1 VRRLTVAAL
10 LAPLSLPA
18 QVDATLGR
26 MTLEEKVGQMTQL
39 TIGALPDA
47 AHLRQAIVDRHVGS
61 ILNVVDT
68 ALSLDGWHALIR
80 QIQDIATKE
89 TRLGVPIL
97 YGIDFVH
104 GANYTHG
111 GTIFPHNIGLA
122 ATFDP
127 DLVRQ
132 VGEVT
137 AREALASG
145 LPWNFAPVLDVGR
158 QPLWPR
164 FYETFGE
171 DPYLAATLGAAAVT
185 GMQSSGRVA
194 ATMKHYLG
202 YSGPRTGHDRTPAAL
217 TERDVREHYLPP
229 FRAAVAAG
237 ADAVML
243 NSGDIDGMPVHASRH
258 WVTDVLRG
266 ELGFQ
271 GVVVTDYADVTFL
284 HTRHHV
290 APTMR
295 DAVRLAMNAGI
306 DMCMTPDN
314 YDFADELLALV
325 RDGTIPE
332 RRIDESVRRILTLK
346 SKLGLLAHPY
356 PLESDRAQF
365 AAVASREYAQRAAR
379 ASITLLKN
387 DANVLP
393 LKKGAKVLVTG
404 PGATSLTML
413 NGGWTYTWQGTNAS
427 LFPPGV
433 PHLLDELRKHADV
446 HYAESAAEAASAAR
460 QSDVAI
466 VVLGED
472 AYAEWI
478 GDIDDLTLS
487 EPQLRLAAA
496 VEATGTPT
504 ILVLLEGRPRI
515 IRDVADSAR
524 GIVMAYWPGMEG
536 AGAIA
541 DVLFGD
547 VNPSGRLPFTYPR
560 YPNALVLDDHRFT
573 ETLDRGF
580 DRKPT
585 AYNPQFA
592 FGTGL
597 SYTTF
602 AYSDLQVDHLKV
614 RVTVTNTGT
623 RAGRDVV
630 LLFTHQHFAALTPP
644 MRRLARFA
652 GVDLAPGARQV
663 VTFTLTNDDL
673 AYIGQDGRPVFEPG
687 QFDVIVGDL
696 TRTFTVDP

>member
-1 VRRLTVAAL
+1 
-10 LAPLSLPA
+10 
-18 QVDATLGR
+18 
-26 MTLEEKVGQMTQL
+26 
-39 TIGALPDA
+39 
-47 AHLRQAIVDRHVGS
+47 
-61 ILNVVDT
+61 
-68 ALSLDGWHALIR
+68 
-80 QIQDIATKE
+80 
-89 TRLGVPIL
+89 
-97 YGIDFVH
+97 
-104 GANYTHG
+104 
-111 GTIFPHNIGLA
+111 
-122 ATFDP
+122 
-127 DLVRQ
+127 
-132 VGEVT
+132 
-137 AREALASG
+137 
-145 LPWNFAPVLDVGR
+145 
-158 QPLWPR
+158 
-164 FYETFGE
+164 
-171 DPYLAATLGAAAVT
+171 
-185 GMQSSGRVA
+185 
-194 ATMKHYLG
+194 
-202 YSGPRTGHDRTPAAL
+202 
-217 TERDVREHYLPP
+217 
-229 FRAAVAAG
+229 
-237 ADAVML
+237 ML

-271 GVVVTDYADVTFL
+271 GVVVTDYADVAFL

-295 DAVRLAMNAGI
+295 DAVRLAINAGI

-314 YDFADELLALV
+314 YDFADELLSLV
-325 RDGTIPE
+325 HAGIIPE

-346 SKLGLLAHPY
+346 SKLGLLARPY
-356 PLESDRAQF
+356 PVESDIGMAESK
-365 AAVASREYAQRAAR
+365 VTAQRAAR

-433 PHLLDELRKHADV
+433 PRLLDELRKRADV
-446 HYAESAAEAASAAR
+446 QYAESAAEAASAAR

-487 EPQLRLAAA
+487 EAQLRLAAA

-580 DRKPT
+580 DRTPT
-585 AYNPQFA
+585 AFNPQFA

-602 AYSDLQVDHLKV
+602 RYSDLQVDHLEV

-623 RAGRDVV
+623 RAGRDAV
-630 LLFTHQHFAALTPP
+630 LLFTHQHYATLAPA
-644 MRRLARFA
+644 MRRLARFE
-652 GVDLAPGARQV
+652 GVYLAPGAKQV
-663 VTFTLTNDDL
+663 VTFTLTKDDL
-673 AYIGQDGRPVFEPG
+673 AYVGQDGRPVFEAG
-687 QFDVIVGDL
+687 AFDVIVGDL